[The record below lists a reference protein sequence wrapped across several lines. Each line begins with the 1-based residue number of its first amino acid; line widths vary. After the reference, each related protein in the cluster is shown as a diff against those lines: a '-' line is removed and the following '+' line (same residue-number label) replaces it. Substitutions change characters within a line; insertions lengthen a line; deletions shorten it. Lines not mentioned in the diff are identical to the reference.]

1 MTDLAGNV
9 ATEGELQA
17 DDHSQ
22 ETESYQLLLLA
33 EFSIAKGVWSIQ
45 K

>member
-22 ETESYQLLLLA
+22 ETESRELQLLA
-33 EFSIAKGVWSIQ
+33 DFSIAKGFCSIQ
-45 K
+45 E